1 VAGNLTAEGTIT
13 GSNVTATSDE
23 RLKKDWAP
31 FESDFL
37 ERVST
42 VLHGTYTRI
51 DTGERRVGVGA
62 QSMREV
68 IPEAVFGDE
77 TLTVSEGSAALAIVV
92 ELTREVLRLRALL
105 ESVK

>member
-1 VAGNLTAEGTIT
+1 
-13 GSNVTATSDE
+13 
-23 RLKKDWAP
+23 
-31 FESDFL
+31 
-37 ERVST
+37 
-42 VLHGTYTRI
+42 
-51 DTGERRVGVGA
+51 
-62 QSMREV
+62 MREV